1 MRKKAVEPR
10 IASKRFTLVGTER
23 KIDFGSDFG
32 PVLGALYRQVTD
44 RLDETQGLAQPVR
57 MIGYWYSAPGGDV
70 YYFAGVEAQAAP
82 EGLTAKALP
91 ESLYAVF
98 DEKKRGEMGGPE
110 GAGYKWL
117 GQSKDY
123 TYNEAIPGDLEV
135 YANLTDT
142 APDCPAEI
150 YIPIKKK

>member
-1 MRKKAVEPR
+1 MGKKA
-10 IASKRFTLVGTER
+10 IAPHFVSRRFVLAGVER

-32 PVLGALYRQVTD
+32 PALDALYRQVTD
-44 RLDETQGLAQPVR
+44 RLDGIQGLTQPAR
-57 MIGYWYSAPGGDV
+57 IIGYWYSASGGDV

-82 EGLTAKALP
+82 EGLTVKALP

-98 DEKKRGEMGGPE
+98 DEQRRGAMGGPE

-117 GQSKDY
+117 GASKEY

-135 YANLTDT
+135 YANMTDT
-142 APDCPAEI
+142 DSNCFAEI